1 MDRLAREATARV
13 MRPTAASPLP
23 GRLLVFFTRGM
34 SLKMWQQ
41 AGLLERELALYRAM
55 RPRLSGLAFLTY
67 GGMEERLFDGR
78 LDGIR
83 LLPNRWRL
91 RSNLYSVVAPLLH
104 ARAMRQATVFKT
116 NQLNGAWSAAIAK
129 RLFRKKLI
137 VRCGYIWSDFYAR
150 LDHPAWKVRLARR
163 LERWV
168 VRQADRLIVATDADR
183 RRLVSLHRVDA
194 DKVAIIPN
202 YIDTKRFRPMPEV
215 EKAPG
220 LICFIGRLEA
230 QKNPL
235 ALLEAIKGMPNV
247 RLAIVGEGSLR
258 SMLERRAREW
268 QLPVEWLGIV
278 PHERLPELLNRAQL
292 FILPSHFEG
301 HPKALLEAMACGLP
315 VIGARSP
322 GVQELLVHRE
332 TGYLCGTS
340 AAEIRAAVAAV
351 LEDAVLAR
359 HMAEQARVSV
369 ETACSLDTVAQE
381 ELALLA
387 DL

>member
-1 MDRLAREATARV
+1 MGDAP
-13 MRPTAASPLP
+13 MLP
-23 GRLLVFFTRGM
+23 IRMVVFMTRGM
-34 SLKMWQQ
+34 SFEAWDR
-41 AGLLERELALYRAM
+41 AGTFTREIALYQIL
-55 RPRLSGLAFLTY
+55 RLHVADIAFLSY
-67 GGMEERLFDGR
+67 GSTDDQALAGR
-78 LDGIR
+78 RQTPPILS
-83 LLPNRWRL
+83 NRWQL
-91 RSNLYSVVAPLLH
+91 GSNLYSVAAPLLH

-137 VRCGYIWSDFYAR
+137 VRCGYVWSDFYAR

-183 RRLVSLHRVDA
+183 RRLVSLHRLDA

-202 YIDTKRFRPMPEV
+202 YIDTERFRPMPEV

-220 LICFIGRLEA
+220 LICFIGRLEE

-235 ALLEAIKGMPNV
+235 ALLEAIRGFAGV
-247 RLAIVGEGSLR
+247 RLAMVGEGSLR
-258 SMLERRAREW
+258 PILEQRAREW
-268 QLPVEWLGIV
+268 RLPVEWLGIV
-278 PHERLPELLNRAQL
+278 PHERLPEILNRAQL

-322 GVQELLVHRE
+322 GIEELLVHRE

-340 AAEIRAAVAAV
+340 AQEIRAAIAEVLADAA
-351 LEDAVLAR
+351 LAR
-359 HMAEQARVSV
+359 HMAEQARGYV
-369 ETACSLDTVAQE
+369 EMACSLDKVVQE